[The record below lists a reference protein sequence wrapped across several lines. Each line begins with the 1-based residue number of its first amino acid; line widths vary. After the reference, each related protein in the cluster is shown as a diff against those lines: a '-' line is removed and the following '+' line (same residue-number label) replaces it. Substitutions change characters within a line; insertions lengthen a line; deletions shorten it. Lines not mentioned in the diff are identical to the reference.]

1 MRLAEQQR
9 VCMCRGCSR
18 LAQGRGWIAAIV
30 DSNKRGSHHPTP
42 AGPPSGLITGTSWDL
57 INPHSLFATFFLT
70 FLSAFFRCYL
80 SLSHFLS
87 PNMTIHHRGGG
98 GMGHMPL
105 KPQALGIEHTHTQH
119 THMRVQATACIT

>member
-57 INPHSLFATFFLT
+57 INPHSLFATFFFNISFC
-70 FLSAFFRCYL
+70 FLSVL
-80 SLSHFLS
+80 SLSLIFL
-87 PNMTIHHRGGG
+87 
-98 GMGHMPL
+98 
-105 KPQALGIEHTHTQH
+105 
-119 THMRVQATACIT
+119 VQT